1 LFLGSGHN
9 LFRKR
14 PKEKD
19 RGYTYRSDYRMNP
32 MSTALRD
39 GIQRLE
45 ITSRVTL
52 GVLALGSGVYTYLGA
67 RELLNGD
74 SSIVFFAAVI
84 YSVAVTIGIFAFWS
98 FLMRLLPHVLDQV
111 GRVLLL
117 FVMVI
122 GSLMII
128 AMSAWLNA
136 TALAGAAALE
146 QHLAN
151 TLQGY
156 SRDLDQAH
164 RYAIS
169 AQSLLPDLQMA
180 SARFGQL
187 TDGERTGTLTG
198 TSGSGTVVQLLSQM
212 SNELGALSRTVE
224 QSREQVT
231 ALYDQGGKHLA
242 KMRELV
248 SSRGPIGPRSDAFG
262 TEATALLGVIAS
274 LQQTSIAS
282 AVKRTSD
289 GLAAGFIAPA
299 AGGRTAELAERQT
312 AVVDRVQ
319 EAVAAQSKALSAA
332 ADKILNDKPV
342 EPLQF
347 VPLSSAEAI
356 LRYAGDFIP
365 SWAGAVSID
374 LMPAVLVIILC
385 VAHAGIR
392 REGTPVATL
401 TSMTASDLIT
411 AIRLAREVEAE
422 QEVARRWV
430 ADTDTRASARTE
442 EQIREPDQSVK
453 RLALAAARAAAN
465 KD

>member
-1 LFLGSGHN
+1 
-9 LFRKR
+9 
-14 PKEKD
+14 
-19 RGYTYRSDYRMNP
+19 
-32 MSTALRD
+32 MSTALHD

-45 ITSRVTL
+45 VTSRATL
-52 GVLALGSGVYTYLGA
+52 GVLALGSGVYTYLGV
-67 RELLNGD
+67 RELLNGN
-74 SSIVFFAAVI
+74 STVVLFAAVI

-98 FLMRLLPHVLDQV
+98 FLMRLLPHVRDQV
-111 GRVLLL
+111 GRVVLL

-169 AQSLLPDLQMA
+169 SQNLLPDIQMA
-180 SARFGQL
+180 SARFGHL
-187 TDGERTGTLTG
+187 ADGERTGTLTG

-212 SNELGALSRTVE
+212 SNQLGALSRTVE
-224 QSREQVT
+224 QSSDQVK
-231 ALYDQGGKHLA
+231 ALYDQGSEHLA

-248 SSRGPIGPRSDAFG
+248 SSRDPIRQRSDAFG

-274 LQQTSIAS
+274 LQQTAVAS
-282 AVKRTSD
+282 AVKRTAD
-289 GLAAGFIAPA
+289 DLAAGFIAPA
-299 AGGRTAELAERQT
+299 AGGRTAELAGRQA
-312 AVVDRVQ
+312 AVVSRVQ

-332 ADKILNDKPV
+332 AGKILDDKPV
-342 EPLQF
+342 EPSRF

-365 SWAGAVSID
+365 SWAGAISID

-385 VAHAGIR
+385 VAHASIR

-401 TSMTASDLIT
+401 TSMTTSDLIT

-422 QEVARRWV
+422 QEVARRRLP
-430 ADTDTRASARTE
+430 DTNPRASARTE
-442 EQIREPDQSVK
+442 EQIQEPNESVK
-453 RLALAAARAAAN
+453 PLALAAARAAAK